1 MSSILGIDI
10 AKSKFDVCL
19 ISNEGQDTGSFDN
32 NQPGFAK
39 LRRWLQRHQ
48 CEEMHACLE
57 ATGRYG
63 RELAYFLQAQGYT
76 VSIVNPKRIYA
87 YAKSKLQRSK
97 TDRLDAKLIADFCRT
112 QQPPAWVALST
123 QQEEIQALSRHLDS
137 LKEDRQRERN
147 RLHAGAPSAHV
158 RDAIQEHLDFLDRQ
172 IKALEAQL
180 NDLIQQ
186 DEQSRV
192 QFQLLLTIPGIGALT
207 AAKFLAEVPDVRL
220 FEHVSQLDAYA
231 GLVPKLYESG
241 QVSRSGSLDK
251 TGNAFLRT
259 AFYMPALAAH
269 RYNPIVAN
277 LVERLSLK
285 GKAKMTIIVAVMRK
299 LLHLAYGVLK
309 TGKPF
314 DPFHASALPV
324 P

>member
-1 MSSILGIDI
+1 MNCILGIDI

-19 ISNEGQDTGSFDN
+19 MHDQTQAMGSFSN
-32 NQPGFAK
+32 NQEGFAK
-39 LRRWLQRHQ
+39 LSRWLQRHS
-48 CEEMHACLE
+48 CEALHACLE

-63 RELAYFLQAQGYT
+63 HALARFLQAQGHQ
-76 VSIVNPKRIYA
+76 VSLVNPRRIYA
-87 YAKSKLQRSK
+87 YAKSKLQRTK
-97 TDRLDAKLIADFCRT
+97 TDRLDAQLIADFCRT
-112 QQPPAWVALST
+112 QQPPLWVALSS

-137 LKEDRQRERN
+137 LKADRQRQRN
-147 RLHAGAPSAHV
+147 RLHSGVPSRHV
-158 RDAIQEHLDFLDRQ
+158 QEAIQEHLDFLDRQ
-172 IKALEAQL
+172 INALEEQL
-180 NDLIQQ
+180 GQLIQQ
-186 DEQSRV
+186 DDHTHQ

-220 FEHVSQLDAYA
+220 FAHVSQLDAYA

-241 QVSRSGSLDK
+241 QVSRSGSIDK

-285 GKAKMTIIVAVMRK
+285 GKAKMTIIIAVMRK

-309 TGKPF
+309 SGKPF
-314 DPFHASALPV
+314 DPFHLSALPAT
-324 P
+324 